1 MRHFF
6 HPKLLDTLHGYSL
19 KTFTSDAISGVLVGI
34 IALPLA
40 MAFAIAS
47 GVPPQAGL
55 VTAIIAGFLISLLG
69 GSRVAIGG
77 PTGAFIVLIYET
89 VRQYGVEGL
98 LICTIMAGI
107 LLFLMGLFRMGSLV
121 RFIPYPLITGFTS
134 GIAVLIMLT
143 QLKDFFGMTFSQNE
157 AGFFSTIK
165 ALFQNIGTIN
175 PVTLFLSLACFF
187 AIAFWPKKLAR
198 LLPAP
203 IVILILATAVT
214 GSLNLP
220 VATIGS
226 TFGGIP
232 DTLPS
237 ISLPAFNV
245 DTFQFLLSPAITIAL
260 LGAIE
265 SLLCAVVADTM
276 IDDEHN
282 PDQELMAQGI
292 ANIVTPFFGGL
303 PATGAIVRTA
313 TNIRNGG
320 KTPIAGMIHSLTI
333 LFVMLLAA
341 PLAKYV
347 PLAVLSAILIVMAMR
362 MADWSEFGKLRLYPR
377 SDAIVFI
384 LTFLLTVFFN
394 LTVAV
399 EAGMIV
405 ACILFIR
412 RMSVQADVK
421 VEPMKQT
428 IQEEDALTHE
438 IREYVASI
446 EDVLVFRISGA
457 LFFGAAQKLKII
469 ANSLKQHPK
478 VLILQMGRAISLDA
492 TTLLVMDE
500 IIRKSRTEGAR
511 ILICGLNEHSELIM
525 RRAHMLEKISDENI
539 LPNLQAALA
548 RAQEILNK
556 KARN

>member
-6 HPKLLDTLHGYSL
+6 HPKILDALRGYSF
-19 KTFTSDAISGVLVGI
+19 KTFTADASSGALVGI

-47 GVPPQAGL
+47 GVKPEAGL
-55 VTAIIAGFLISLLG
+55 VTAIIAGFLISVFG

-77 PTGAFIVLIYET
+77 PTGAFIVLIFGI
-89 VRQYGVEGL
+89 VQQYGVEGL

-107 LLFLMGLFRMGSLV
+107 LLFLMGLFRLGSV
-121 RFIPYPLITGFTS
+121 IRFIPYPLITGFTA
-134 GIAVLIMLT
+134 GIAVLIMLS
-143 QLKDFFGMTFSQNE
+143 QLKDFFGMSFGQNE
-157 AGFFSTIK
+157 AGFFATLK
-165 ALFQNIGTIN
+165 ALYQNIHTIN
-175 PVTLFLSLACFF
+175 PVTVALSSVCFV

-198 LLPAP
+198 ILPGP
-203 IVILILATAVT
+203 IVVLVLATIVT
-214 GSLNLP
+214 GSFDLP

-232 DTLPS
+232 NT
-237 ISLPAFNV
+237 LPAFQLPTFNV
-245 DTFQFLLSPAITIAL
+245 NTFQFLLGPAITLAL

-320 KTPIAGMIHSLTI
+320 KTPVAGIIHSITI
-333 LFVMLLAA
+333 LLVMLLAA

-362 MADWSEFGKLRLYPR
+362 MADWGEFSRLRLYPR
-377 SDAIVFI
+377 SDAIVFL
-384 LTFLLTVFFN
+384 LTFLLTVIFN

-405 ACILFIR
+405 ACVLFIR
-412 RMSVQADVK
+412 HMSVQSDVK
-421 VEPMKQT
+421 VEPMKEKVT
-428 IQEEDALTHE
+428 KEDAVTHE
-438 IREYVASI
+438 VKEYVEPI

-469 ANSLKQHPK
+469 AKSLKQHPK

-500 IIRKSRTEGAR
+500 LIRKSRAEGAII
-511 ILICGLNEHSELIM
+511 ILCGLNEHSEVVM
-525 RRAHMLEKISDENI
+525 RRARMLEKISDENI
-539 LPNLQAALA
+539 LPDLSSALNRA
-548 RAQEILNK
+548 REVLK
-556 KARN
+556 KEK

>member
-1 MRHFF
+1 MRHIF
-6 HPKLLDTLHGYSL
+6 HPKILDALRGYSF
-19 KTFTSDAISGVLVGI
+19 KTFTADAGSGALVGI

-47 GVPPQAGL
+47 GVKPEAGL
-55 VTAIIAGFLISLLG
+55 ITAIIAGFLISVFG

-77 PTGAFIVLIYET
+77 PTGAFIVLIFET
-89 VRQYGVEGL
+89 VQQYGVEGL
-98 LICTIMAGI
+98 IICTIMAGI
-107 LLFLMGLFRMGSLV
+107 LLFLMGLFRMGSII
-121 RFIPYPLITGFTS
+121 RFIPYPLITGFTA
-134 GIAVLIMLT
+134 GIAVLIMLS
-143 QLKDFFGMTFSQNE
+143 QLKDFFGMSFGQNE
-157 AGFFSTIK
+157 AGFFATLK
-165 ALFQNIGTIN
+165 ALYQNIHTIN
-175 PVTLFLSLACFF
+175 PVTVVLSILCFI

-198 LLPAP
+198 ILPGP
-203 IVILILATAVT
+203 IVVLVLATLVT
-214 GSLNLP
+214 GIFSLP

-232 DTLPS
+232 SALPTFK
-237 ISLPAFNV
+237 LPVFDAN
-245 DTFQFLLSPAITIAL
+245 TFQFLLSPAITIAL
-260 LGAIE
+260 LGAVE

-320 KTPIAGMIHSLTI
+320 KTPVAGIVHSITI
-333 LFVMLLAA
+333 LLIMLLAA

-362 MADWSEFGKLRLYPR
+362 MADWGEFSRLRLYPR
-377 SDAIVFI
+377 SDAIVFL
-384 LTFLLTVFFN
+384 LTFLLTVIFN

-405 ACILFIR
+405 ACVLFIR
-412 RMSVQADVK
+412 HMSVQSDVK
-421 VEPMKQT
+421 VEPMK
-428 IQEEDALTHE
+428 EKVKKEDAVTHE
-438 IREYVASI
+438 VKEYVEPI

-469 ANSLKQHPK
+469 TKSLKQHPK

-492 TTLLVMDE
+492 TTLLVMDDL
-500 IIRKSRTEGAR
+500 IRKSRAEGAT
-511 ILICGLNEHSELIM
+511 IIICGLNEHSEVVM

-539 LPNLQAALA
+539 LPDLSSALDRA
-548 RAQEILNK
+548 RKLLKNEK
-556 KARN
+556 